1 MEARISAGQF
11 WEEEEIRMAED
22 LLQVQET
29 VSVGVRL
36 ADQVDG
42 LVPGPVRILRVK
54 ELNHLSPGIRNDMS
68 ELRQNEVSA
77 SQQSVF
83 TATYSH
89 DLRCVFTG
97 GKGSWHEC
105 Q

>member
-1 MEARISAGQF
+1 MILEFPMEARISAGQF

-29 VSVGVRL
+29 ISVGVRL

-54 ELNHLSPGIRNDMS
+54 ELNHLSPGIRNDKS
-68 ELRQNEVSA
+68 ELRQN
-77 SQQSVF
+77 
-83 TATYSH
+83 
-89 DLRCVFTG
+89 
-97 GKGSWHEC
+97 
-105 Q
+105 